1 MRGGSVCCAMGA
13 PLEFYF
19 SRSMGCG
26 DGMFTLHAGCLT
38 ASFGSFN
45 HRVLFL
51 TIPAY
56 ALCLLSSLSSLF
68 VSTSLPS
75 IQPACRFSLTHPFGE
90 RSRATRSA
98 PIWPMVPA
106 RARRHEYGQDD
117 GDDRSENDG
126 TPAAGVEVKA
136 TAASVR
142 GSAAVVQADAVRSR
156 VILVQCGIRRRR
168 CGRWR

>member
-1 MRGGSVCCAMGA
+1 MGA

-19 SRSMGCG
+19 ARSSGCA
-26 DGMFTLHAGCLT
+26 DGMFTWHGECLT
-38 ASFGSFN
+38 ASFRSS
-45 HRVLFL
+45 HYRVVFF

-56 ALCLLSSLSSLF
+56 AICLLSFPSFLF

-75 IQPACRFSLTHPFGE
+75 IQPACRFSVTHPFGE